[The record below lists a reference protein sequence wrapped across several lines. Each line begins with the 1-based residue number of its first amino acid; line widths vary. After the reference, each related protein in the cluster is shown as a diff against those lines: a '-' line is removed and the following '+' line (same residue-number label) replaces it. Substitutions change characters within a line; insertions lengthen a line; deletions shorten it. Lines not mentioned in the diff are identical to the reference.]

1 MQQKLEFMKS
11 KTLYHTLEVR
21 NLTKRYQ
28 LYPALD
34 SISFE
39 ANSAEIIG
47 LIGANGAGKTT
58 LLRILATLL
67 NPTMGEI
74 YIKKYN
80 LKTDFLEIRRLIG
93 YMPEE
98 GGLYLKFNSTM
109 ILQFYAS
116 FYHQCHEVNKDIN
129 YFLDIFDL
137 VPMKNQQIGK
147 FSKGMRQKLL
157 FIRAILHN
165 PDLILLDEP
174 FIAMDPETKFKI
186 KQILLDKKQEG
197 KTILFSSHTLTD
209 VEDLCDRII
218 VLKNAKIILD
228 QNLLKLFN
236 DDKHK
241 DMNTLEEIYLKLME

>member
-1 MQQKLEFMKS
+1 
-11 KTLYHTLEVR
+11 
-21 NLTKRYQ
+21 
-28 LYPALD
+28 
-34 SISFE
+34 
-39 ANSAEIIG
+39 
-47 LIGANGAGKTT
+47 
-58 LLRILATLL
+58 
-67 NPTMGEI
+67 
-74 YIKKYN
+74 
-80 LKTDFLEIRRLIG
+80 
-93 YMPEE
+93 
-98 GGLYLKFNSTM
+98 
-109 ILQFYAS
+109 
-116 FYHQCHEVNKDIN
+116 
-129 YFLDIFDL
+129 
-137 VPMKNQQIGK
+137 MKNQQIGK